1 MSTFRYYKQK
11 RDLKAL
17 KVIVQYYNDK
27 RYLSVN
33 GRSINE
39 DSKIYDPDIVRDLD
53 FDVVVSQGMDTPVYR
68 QLIDETLMKLL
79 EGQMIDIEMF
89 LEHTSLPF
97 ADKLLSA
104 IRQRKEA
111 MMQEGGMPGI
121 PEDLL
126 AQINQGTN
134 PQAMEMA
141 KQAIG
146 MKSAA

>member
-1 MSTFRYYKQK
+1 M
-11 RDLKAL
+11 
-17 KVIVQYYNDK
+17 
-27 RYLSVN
+27 
-33 GRSINE
+33 
-39 DSKIYDPDIVRDLD
+39 
-53 FDVVVSQGMDTPVYR
+53 
-68 QLIDETLMKLL
+68 
-79 EGQMIDIEMF
+79 
-89 LEHTSLPF
+89 PF

-121 PEDLL
+121 PEELM

>member
-1 MSTFRYYKQK
+1 M
-11 RDLKAL
+11 
-17 KVIVQYYNDK
+17 
-27 RYLSVN
+27 
-33 GRSINE
+33 
-39 DSKIYDPDIVRDLD
+39 
-53 FDVVVSQGMDTPVYR
+53 
-68 QLIDETLMKLL
+68 
-79 EGQMIDIEMF
+79 
-89 LEHTSLPF
+89 PF